1 MFVIGLTGGICSG
14 KSTVA
19 KLLNERLGIKCIDAD
34 RKAHEAYKQG
44 TPTYNKLIKVFGI
57 DIINPETKEIERNA
71 LGKLVFTSKE
81 KRVELNNIVWPATKE
96 IVKKEIENSAK
107 DNVLI
112 ILEAA
117 LLIEAGWDDLCDEI
131 WATETDDDVAI
142 MRLMKRNKLSKEE
155 ALRRMKS
162 QLPNKE
168 RNKHAKIIIKND
180 CNDIDA
186 LWYQIQKSIRNSNS
200 QKKSSLL

>member
-19 KLLNERLGIKCIDAD
+19 KLLHERLGVKCIDAD

-44 TPTYNKLIKVFGI
+44 TPTYDKLIKVFGI

-71 LGKLVFTSKE
+71 LGKLVFTSAK

-96 IVKKEIENSAK
+96 IVRKEIENSK
-107 DNVLI
+107 NNVMI

-131 WATETDDDVAI
+131 WTTETNDDLAI
-142 MRLMKRNKLSKEE
+142 MRLMKRNRLTKEE
-155 ALRRMKS
+155 ALRRMNS
-162 QLPNKE
+162 QLSNKE
-168 RNKHAKIIIKND
+168 RNKHAKVIIRND
-180 CNDIDA
+180 SNDIDA
-186 LWYQIQKSIRNSNS
+186 LWYQIQKSIVHS
-200 QKKSSLL
+200 QKKSALL

>member
-19 KLLNERLGIKCIDAD
+19 KLLHERLGIKYIDAD
-34 RKAHEAYKQG
+34 RKAHEVYKQG
-44 TPTYNKLIKVFGI
+44 TPTYDKIIKVFGV

-71 LGKLVFTSKE
+71 LGKVVFSSKK

-96 IVKKEIENSAK
+96 IVRKEIEEHSK

-112 ILEAA
+112 VLEAA

-131 WATETDDDVAI
+131 WATETDDDIAV

-155 ALRRMKS
+155 AIRRMNS
-162 QLPNKE
+162 QLSNKE
-168 RNKHAKIIIKND
+168 RNKHAKIVIRND

-186 LWYQIQKSIRNSNS
+186 LWYQVQKSIKDS
-200 QKKSSLL
+200 QKKSALL

>member
-19 KLLNERLGIKCIDAD
+19 RLLNEKLGIKCIDAD
-34 RKAHEAYKQG
+34 RKAHEVYKQG
-44 TPTYNKLIKVFGI
+44 TPTYDKIIKVFGV
-57 DIINPETKEIERNA
+57 DIINPKTKEIERNA
-71 LGKLVFTSKE
+71 LGKVVFSSKK

-96 IVKKEIENSAK
+96 IVKKEIEEHSK

-112 ILEAA
+112 VLEAA

-131 WATETDDDVAI
+131 WATETDDDIAI
-142 MRLMKRNKLSKEE
+142 RRLMKRNKLSKEE
-155 ALRRMKS
+155 AVRRMNS
-162 QLPNKE
+162 QLSNEE
-168 RNKHAKIIIKND
+168 RNKYAKIIIRND

-186 LWYQIQKSIRNSNS
+186 LWYQVQKSLKDS
-200 QKKSSLL
+200 QKKSALL

>member
-19 KLLNERLGIKCIDAD
+19 KLLHERLGVKCIDAD

-44 TPTYNKLIKVFGI
+44 TPTYDKLIKVFGI

-71 LGKLVFTSKE
+71 LGKLVFTSAK

-96 IVKKEIENSAK
+96 IVRKEIENSK
-107 DNVLI
+107 NNVMI

-131 WATETDDDVAI
+131 WTTETNDDLAI
-142 MRLMKRNKLSKEE
+142 MRLMKRNRLTKEE
-155 ALRRMKS
+155 ALRRMNS
-162 QLPNKE
+162 QLSNKE
-168 RNKHAKIIIKND
+168 RNKHAKVIIRND
-180 CNDIDA
+180 SNDIDA
-186 LWYQIQKSIRNSNS
+186 LWYQIQKSLVHS
-200 QKKSSLL
+200 QKKSALL